1 MSSSPFLALP
11 THHLARFLRALVA
24 MRRRPLDPEWA
35 GSPAGNKASAGPR
48 GPARLTIRGPLWLP
62 WWDSTYLTDRVTE
75 PEHAQA
81 TPFPL
86 GDRTV
91 VRPVCRSTH
100 PALSPEHVED
110 LLTQRDVFRIL
121 PLYVDTLGFNPL
133 VPGMLLGEHLDR
145 ARPHGFTHEPQ
156 HPVCFWVARHHGWR
170 GRGNHIRPEE
180 WHLVVFDLG
189 ADESVSLGQAITG
202 TSPDVVNDFA
212 RSYPGALDVP
222 LAEWNVEQ
230 PRPHIPEAAPR
241 SLVEAAARLLHRA
254 GDMVGSKGGQHRLV
268 SSHDPLVLALWTL
281 LDAADA
287 ADNSDP
293 SSSALTKD
301 D

>member
-1 MSSSPFLALP
+1 MSSSPFLTLP

-35 GSPAGNKASAGPR
+35 GGPTGNKSSAGPR
-48 GPARLTIRGPLWLP
+48 GPARLTIRGPMWLP
-62 WWDSTYLTDRVTE
+62 WWDGTYLTDRITE

-91 VRPVCRSTH
+91 VRPVCRATQ

-110 LLTQRDVFRIL
+110 LLTQRDVFQIL

-145 ARPHGFTHEPQ
+145 ARLHGFTHEPQ
-156 HPVCFWVARHHGWR
+156 RPVCFWVARHHGTR
-170 GRGNHIRPEE
+170 GRGNYIRPEE

-189 ADESVSLGQAITG
+189 ADESVTVGQAITG
-202 TSPDVVNDFA
+202 TSIDVVNDFA
-212 RSYPGALDVP
+212 RSYPGVLDVP
-222 LAEWNVEQ
+222 LGEWTPPMW
-230 PRPHIPEAAPR
+230 PRPHTPEAAPR
-241 SLVEAAARLLHRA
+241 SLAEAAARLLHRA
-254 GDMVGSKGGQHRLV
+254 GDMVESRQPAGSR
-268 SSHDPLVLALWTL
+268 DPLVLALRTL

-287 ADNSDP
+287 ADNSDSDP
-293 SSSALTKD
+293 SSSTLTKD

>member
-11 THHLARFLRALVA
+11 THHLARFLRALAA

-35 GSPAGNKASAGPR
+35 GGPTGNKSSAGPR
-48 GPARLTIRGPLWLP
+48 GPARLTLRGPLWLP
-62 WWDSTYLTDRVTE
+62 WWDSIYLTDRITE

-91 VRPVCRSTH
+91 VREVCRATQ
-100 PALSPEHVED
+100 PALSPEQVEI
-110 LLTQRDVFRIL
+110 LRTHRDVFQIL
-121 PLYVDTLGFNPL
+121 PLYVDTRGFNPL
-133 VPGMLLGEHLDR
+133 LPGMLLGEHLDR

-156 HPVCFWVARHHGWR
+156 YPVCFWVARHHGMR

-189 ADESVSLGQAITG
+189 AGESVTVGQAITG
-202 TSPDVVNDFA
+202 TSIDVINDFA

-222 LAEWNVEQ
+222 LGEWNVEQ
-230 PRPHIPEAAPR
+230 PRPHPHIPEAAPR

-254 GDMVGSKGGQHRLV
+254 GDMVESKGGQHRLV
-268 SSHDPLVLALWTL
+268 GSRDPLVLALRVL

-287 ADNSDP
+287 ADNSD
-293 SSSALTKD
+293 STSTKD